1 MVLEIK
7 YINFDDNIKETQA
20 IACLGFFDGL
30 HIAHQKLIKKG
41 QELKNITGKKLLVF
55 TFDQSISKYLSNQP
69 FYYLT
74 SIEDKKSILE
84 NFDVDVLY
92 VFRVSKQLISMEP
105 DEFINQFLI
114 KMDYLVVGF
123 DFTYGFRS
131 LGDVSH
137 LIKFNEFKTIII
149 PELTYESE
157 KIGST
162 KIRYALDSGNL
173 ELVRYLLDR
182 NYQIK
187 GKVIKGK
194 GIGKALGFPTAN
206 IDYTNYYLPKIG
218 VYLTKIYLDDKM
230 YYGVTNIGK
239 RPTFRD
245 SLISLETYIFDLDAN
260 LYDKYITIEFV
271 KYMRKEIKYANKN
284 LLIKQIKKDV
294 VQAKKIIKRGI
305 L

>member
-1 MVLEIK
+1 MVLKVK
-7 YINFDDNIKETQA
+7 YISFDDDISENNA

-30 HIAHQKLIKKG
+30 HIAHQKLIEKG
-41 QELKNITGKKLLVF
+41 QELKTKTGKKLLVF
-55 TFDQSISKYLSNQP
+55 TFNQSISKYLSNQP

-74 SIEDKKSILE
+74 SIEDKKDMLE
-84 NFDVDVLY
+84 KFNVDVLY
-92 VFRVSKQLISMEP
+92 VFKVNKQLISMEP

-114 KMDYLVVGF
+114 RMDYLVVGF

-137 LIKFNEFKTIII
+137 LTKFDDFETVII
-149 PELTYESE
+149 PELSYQDE

-162 KIRYALDSGNL
+162 KIKFALDDGDL
-173 ELVRYLLDR
+173 ELIRYLLGR

-194 GIGKALGFPTAN
+194 GIGKELGFPTAN
-206 IDYTNYYLPKIG
+206 IDYTNYYLPKKG
-218 VYLTKIYLDDKM
+218 VYLTKILLDKKM
-230 YYGVTNIGK
+230 YYGVTNVGK

-245 SLISLETYIFDLDAN
+245 NLVNLEVYIFDLDKN
-260 LYDKYITIEFV
+260 IYDKYITIEFI
-271 KYMRKEIKYANKN
+271 KFLRKEIKYANIN

-294 VQAKKIIKRGI
+294 TRAKKLIKRS
-305 L
+305 